1 MKGDARMSEAVKARL
16 THAMLSM
23 LLAAGIL
30 LPLLGTMDPSFLSP
44 NVLLWCAGIVLLF
57 EAVSVKRTVSIVSA
71 FVALAALAF
80 WLFALDGLLIVSDVA
95 LAVGLRFTGV
105 MTALPLV
112 ALPALIMTV
121 VLVTLAACFACLRS
135 VSFLPAFVLCFST
148 ILLLY
153 LSGSGEMVPYFL
165 PALLA
170 LLVILLTDRFPE
182 TPVLPVLPVG
192 ALLVATA
199 FLLTSGGVGANP
211 LRDKADELRQAVL
224 DRLFFTEP
232 RDVFSLSSE
241 GFYPEGQDQLGG
253 HPDPDDTPVM
263 QVSAPRTVYLR
274 GVILNEYTGRI
285 WRNTTGGRRYLR
297 QSPRLFGKR
306 SLLFDEELPAQT
318 VRNALCDPVTVSV
331 RMLSDSASTMFVP
344 QRIRELTPGGELVPY
359 FSDSSELFVTR
370 NLRAGDTYTVSAP
383 LFLAGDSGLGTLI
396 EVCSTLEDSG
406 YEQIAETY
414 TSLPDHL
421 EEPVHALA
429 REASSVAASP
439 YDKALALQSWL
450 SRTCR
455 YTLDVDPQPSNLDF
469 VTHFLMDTKEGY
481 CTYFASAMTV
491 LCRMIGLPARYV
503 EGYIA
508 EPNETGEALVTG
520 LSAHAWTEVYFKGFG
535 WLTFD
540 ATPKHGGGSRN
551 DPGREQEPSPSP
563 SPSPTP
569 TPEPE
574 PEPTPSN
581 DSEPPEEPTPEN
593 NATDEMPSPS
603 PESGEEP
610 TPEYTPEE
618 STVPS
623 EEPDDNLPSPPPD
636 QMPSPPESPDT
647 LGSFPWLWLL
657 LLFLL
662 LAAILRILL
671 TSPASRARRAKDPE
685 AVFNIWTQEITD
697 LLHSENLTRDKRE
710 SPMAFGRRVDRNAL
724 FSVSLGPVGECISLI
739 RYSRTKV
746 NETDIGLVRDTSI
759 LLKDELSK
767 PARIRYLFRRVLIP
781 LKKRDSM

>member
-1 MKGDARMSEAVKARL
+1 MSEAVRIRL
-16 THAMLSM
+16 THALLSM

-30 LPLLGTMDPSFLSP
+30 LPLLGIMDPSFLSP
-44 NVLLWCAGIVLLF
+44 TVLLWCAGIVLLF
-57 EAVSVKRTVSIVSA
+57 ELASIKRIASIAVA
-71 FVALAALAF
+71 CAALIALAF
-80 WLFALDGLLIVSDVA
+80 WLFALDGLLVISDVV

-105 MTALPLV
+105 TTALPLV
-112 ALPALIMTV
+112 ASSAVILTV
-121 VLVTLAACFACLRS
+121 VLVTLAACFACLRNA
-135 VSFLPAFVLCFST
+135 SFLPAFLLCFSM
-148 ILLLY
+148 ILLIY
-153 LSGSGEMVPYFL
+153 LSGSGEMVPWFL

-170 LLVILLTDRFPE
+170 LLIILMTDRFPE
-182 TPVLPVLPVG
+182 TPVLPLLPFG
-192 ALLVATA
+192 ALLVAGA
-199 FLLTSGGVGANP
+199 FLLTSGSIGANP

-253 HPDPDDTPVM
+253 KPDPDETPVM

-274 GVILNEYTGRI
+274 GVILNEYTGRV

-297 QSPRLFGKR
+297 QSPRLSGKR
-306 SLLFDEELPAQT
+306 SLLFDEELPART

-331 RMLSDSASTMFVP
+331 RMLSDSASTLFVP

-396 EVCSTLEDSG
+396 EVCSTLDDSR
-406 YEQIAETY
+406 YEQIVETY

-421 EEPVHALA
+421 EEPVYAMA
-429 REASSVAASP
+429 REASSVASSP

-450 SRTCR
+450 SRTYR

-508 EPNETGEALVTG
+508 EPNENGEAIVTG

-540 ATPKHGGGSRN
+540 ATPKHGGGSQS
-551 DPGREQEPSPSP
+551 GAGQEPE
-563 SPSPTP
+563 PSPTP
-569 TPEPE
+569 TPTPSPEPE
-574 PEPTPSN
+574 PEPTPSR
-581 DSEPPEEPTPEN
+581 DPEPSEEEPTPEDS
-593 NATDEMPSPS
+593 TSDETPSPS
-603 PESGEEP
+603 PEPEEKP
-610 TPEYTPEE
+610 TPETTPEE
-618 STVPS
+618 SPVPS
-623 EEPDDNLPSPPPD
+623 EDPDDTLPSPPPD
-636 QMPSPPESPDT
+636 RASSPPESQDPP
-647 LGSFPWLWLL
+647 GSFPWLWLL
-657 LLFLL
+657 LLLL
-662 LAAILRILL
+662 LLTAALRILF

-685 AVFNIWTQEITD
+685 AVFNVWTQEITE
-697 LLHSENLTRDKRE
+697 LLHAENLNRAGSE

-724 FSVSLGPVGECISLI
+724 FSVSMGPVGECVSLI
-739 RYSRTKV
+739 RYSRAEV

-767 PARIRYLFRRVLIP
+767 PARLRYLFRRFFIP
-781 LKKRDSM
+781 LKKRDSL

>member
-1 MKGDARMSEAVKARL
+1 MSEAVRIRL
-16 THAMLSM
+16 THALLSM

-30 LPLLGTMDPSFLSP
+30 LPLLGIMDPSFLSP
-44 NVLLWCAGIVLLF
+44 TVLLWCAGIVLLF
-57 EAVSVKRTVSIVSA
+57 ELASIKRIASIAVA
-71 FVALAALAF
+71 CAALIALAF
-80 WLFALDGLLIVSDVA
+80 WLFALDGLLVISDVV

-105 MTALPLV
+105 TTALPLV
-112 ALPALIMTV
+112 ASSAVILTV
-121 VLVTLAACFACLRS
+121 VLVTLAACFACLRNA
-135 VSFLPAFVLCFST
+135 SFLPAFLLCFSM
-148 ILLLY
+148 ILLIY
-153 LSGSGEMVPYFL
+153 LSGSGEMVPWFL

-170 LLVILLTDRFPE
+170 LLIILMTDRFPE
-182 TPVLPVLPVG
+182 TP
-192 ALLVATA
+192 ALLVAGA
-199 FLLTSGGVGANP
+199 FLLTSGSIGANP

-253 HPDPDDTPVM
+253 KPDPDETPVM

-274 GVILNEYTGRI
+274 GVILNEYTGRV

-297 QSPRLFGKR
+297 QSPRLSGKR
-306 SLLFDEELPAQT
+306 SLLFDEELPART

-331 RMLSDSASTMFVP
+331 RMLSDSASTLFVP

-396 EVCSTLEDSG
+396 EVCSTLDDSR
-406 YEQIAETY
+406 YEQIVETY

-421 EEPVHALA
+421 EEPVYAMA
-429 REASSVAASP
+429 REASSVASSP

-450 SRTCR
+450 SRTYR

-508 EPNETGEALVTG
+508 EPNENGEAIVTG

-540 ATPKHGGGSRN
+540 ATPKHGGGSQS
-551 DPGREQEPSPSP
+551 GAGQEPE
-563 SPSPTP
+563 PSPTP
-569 TPEPE
+569 TPTPSPEPE
-574 PEPTPSN
+574 PEPTPSR
-581 DSEPPEEPTPEN
+581 DPEPSEEEPTPEDS
-593 NATDEMPSPS
+593 TSDETPSPS
-603 PESGEEP
+603 PEPEEKP
-610 TPEYTPEE
+610 TPETTPEE
-618 STVPS
+618 SPVPS
-623 EEPDDNLPSPPPD
+623 EDPDDTLPSPPPD
-636 QMPSPPESPDT
+636 RASSPPESQDPP
-647 LGSFPWLWLL
+647 GSFPWLWLL
-657 LLFLL
+657 LLLLL
-662 LAAILRILL
+662 LAAALRILF

-685 AVFNIWTQEITD
+685 AVFNVWTQEITD
-697 LLHSENLTRDKRE
+697 LLHAENLNRAGGE

-724 FSVSLGPVGECISLI
+724 FSVSMGPVGECVSLI
-739 RYSRTKV
+739 RYSRAEV

-767 PARIRYLFRRVLIP
+767 PARLRYLFRRFFIP
-781 LKKRDSM
+781 LKKRDSL